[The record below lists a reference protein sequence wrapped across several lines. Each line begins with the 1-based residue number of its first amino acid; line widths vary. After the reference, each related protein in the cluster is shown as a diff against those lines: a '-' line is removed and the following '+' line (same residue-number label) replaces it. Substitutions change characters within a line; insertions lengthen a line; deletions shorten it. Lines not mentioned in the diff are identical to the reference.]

1 MEKGGLFAWW
11 CRVQERGALRRH
23 RDRPNTNGLGFRP
36 AATSVGLE
44 VGWRKLGEG
53 RNSVV
58 ASIVFLFPEGK
69 RERGEDKGMEQVGEF
84 GRKMMLCSRR

>member
-1 MEKGGLFAWW
+1 MKKGKGGLFAWW

-23 RDRPNTNGLGFRP
+23 RDRPNTNGFGFRP
-36 AATSVGLE
+36 AATPFGLE

-69 RERGEDKGMEQVGEF
+69 RERVGSPEA
-84 GRKMMLCSRR
+84 